1 MFHISHLKTHVAIL
15 NLFYCL
21 IFFLLY
27 NKNNCRL
34 FLGSNDDMIAP
45 INNFVKDFRSFSTKF
60 DDFLYFFSEL
70 ATQIKSNNSIKV
82 KIEGNFN
89 NHSIIASDSS
99 VISNSIVNSSDS
111 LVDKIHKQIISQEEK
126 IEVCQNEIKQL
137 KEIVLGILTIQTFL
151 NIMLIFFLI
160 TK

>member
-1 MFHISHLKTHVAIL
+1 
-15 NLFYCL
+15 
-21 IFFLLY
+21 
-27 NKNNCRL
+27 
-34 FLGSNDDMIAP
+34 MIAP

-70 ATQIKSNNSIKV
+70 ATQIKSNNSINV